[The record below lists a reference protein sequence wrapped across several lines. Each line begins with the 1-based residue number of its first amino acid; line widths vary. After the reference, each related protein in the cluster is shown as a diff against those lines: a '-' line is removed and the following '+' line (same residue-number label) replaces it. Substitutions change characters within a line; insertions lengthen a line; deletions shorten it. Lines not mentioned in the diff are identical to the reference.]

1 MYIPEDLFFVD
12 FLISLGFNPCQK
24 YGEPYTALEELAIII
39 DSESSEYIAHQTWL
53 RKLYEHLTDKFNT
66 TESTAI

>member
-53 RKLYEHLTDKFNT
+53 SKGFTIL
-66 TESTAI
+66 STI